1 VRSSTVASGRGRR
14 LFSTRFTAR
23 ILCTGIV
30 SARVTVA
37 SAGTVPRIFV
47 FGVSMAGVAVGGAG
61 VEVGAGVT
69 VADGFKPIVGNGTV
83 VLHLRTAVESGSPR
97 MTAPTL

>member
-1 VRSSTVASGRGRR
+1 
-14 LFSTRFTAR
+14 
-23 ILCTGIV
+23 
-30 SARVTVA
+30 
-37 SAGTVPRIFV
+37 
-47 FGVSMAGVAVGGAG
+47 MAGVAVGGAG

-83 VLHLRTAVESGSPR
+83 VLHLRTAVESGPPR